1 METAKELLRVF
12 FVVGIVAIPILYWAF
27 GRRSV
32 ERDQSRARK
41 EDERVKHEHP
51 SKEHGTSTKEHDT
64 STKATD

>member
-1 METAKELLRVF
+1 VEIAKELLRVF
-12 FVVGIVAIPILYWAF
+12 FVVGIVTIPILYWSF

-51 SKEHGTSTKEHDT
+51 SKEHDT